1 MTGVYVEREILR
13 PDTRKGDEPM
23 KIEVKI
29 LQMEL

>member
-13 PDTRKGDEPM
+13 PDIHGKEM
-23 KIEVKI
+23 KMEVKI